1 MRRKHRTQF
10 ADVKTRS
17 QTSYKIKLKCSVNKT
32 YCERKV
38 KRKGRKVGQRGEKE
52 ESKGKRE
59 KIKRII
65 RWMLRNHRGVFR
77 QIEMG

>member
-1 MRRKHRTQF
+1 M
-10 ADVKTRS
+10 
-17 QTSYKIKLKCSVNKT
+17 NKT

-65 RWMLRNHRGVFR
+65 RWMLRNRRGVFR